1 MKINLNT
8 KKKQKTI
15 KKLSNTTKKNNYNFY
30 NLKLPTHNNLIINSY
45 TIKWSKCNT
54 HHIKYFNKGSFD
66 RKESMSSSLFLN
78 NLAILDK
85 RLKCSRPKLI
95 KIENKDRNLKELV
108 DKSLLNKESKQ
119 FNRLDKN
126 IDMLNMDNIL
136 DPKKINTPDNHST
149 KNNNNNNNN
158 NSNSSDNNSDNNYY
172 FMKLIE
178 KEEKERNKE
187 LKVEEEEENEEENE
201 EESLIKKKMQ
211 EEENIKKLKKS
222 YSNSPYPTLINSED
236 KFNNIDNNDHE
247 NHYYNT
253 LFDRSNNTN
262 SNQSII
268 INPNQEYSLD
278 HEIEDYENI
287 ILNIEAATEKNNKK
301 NRSYGNNIYVNKI

>member
-1 MKINLNT
+1 
-8 KKKQKTI
+8 
-15 KKLSNTTKKNNYNFY
+15 
-30 NLKLPTHNNLIINSY
+30 
-45 TIKWSKCNT
+45 
-54 HHIKYFNKGSFD
+54 
-66 RKESMSSSLFLN
+66 
-78 NLAILDK
+78 
-85 RLKCSRPKLI
+85 
-95 KIENKDRNLKELV
+95 
-108 DKSLLNKESKQ
+108 
-119 FNRLDKN
+119 
-126 IDMLNMDNIL
+126 
-136 DPKKINTPDNHST
+136 
-149 KNNNNNNNN
+149 
-158 NSNSSDNNSDNNYY
+158 
-172 FMKLIE
+172 
-178 KEEKERNKE
+178 
-187 LKVEEEEENEEENE
+187 
-201 EESLIKKKMQ
+201 MQ
-211 EEENIKKLKKS
+211 EKENIKKLKKS